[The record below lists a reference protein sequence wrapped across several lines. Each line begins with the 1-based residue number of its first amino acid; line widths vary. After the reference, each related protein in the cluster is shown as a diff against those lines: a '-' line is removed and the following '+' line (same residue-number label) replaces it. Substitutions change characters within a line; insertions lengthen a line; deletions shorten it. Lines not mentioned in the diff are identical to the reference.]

1 MAKEFTFKQ
10 YQEEAYVMIPPHDSE
25 RDEMLN
31 WLVGLSEETGE
42 VMSVFKHAFWGK
54 EGFNPIELAK
64 EVGDVLWYLQA
75 ICSVANLDLGICAE
89 LNLRKL
95 QHRHGGKDFS
105 YKASQMRH
113 EKEKA
118 FEQTEQYKELIK
130 YLRKDQT

>member
-1 MAKEFTFKQ
+1 MSEQDFSFRQ
-10 YQEEAYVMIPPHDSE
+10 YQEQAYVMIPPHESE
-25 RDEMLN
+25 RDECLN

-42 VMSVFKHAFWGK
+42 VMGVFKHALWGR
-54 EGFNPIELAK
+54 EDLNHVELAK

-75 ICSVANLDLGICAE
+75 ICSINRLDMGVCAE

-105 YKASQMRH
+105 YKASLLRH

-118 FEQTEQYKELIK
+118 FEKTQEYEELVCRLIK
-130 YLRKDQT
+130 E